1 MSINLHPDIETFIRE
16 QVGTNGFR
24 SPDEVVTEA
33 LYQLWQ
39 RTQEDETGSRAVAS
53 PDSRH

>member
-1 MSINLHPDIETFIRE
+1 MPIILHPDIETFIRE

-33 LYQLWQ
+33 LYQFWQ
-39 RTQEDETGSRAVAS
+39 RAQTDETGSSAVAS
-53 PDSRH
+53 PDSYH

>member
-1 MSINLHPDIETFIRE
+1 MAINLHPDIESFIRE
-16 QVGTNGFR
+16 QVGTNGFH
-24 SPDEVVTEA
+24 SPEEVVTEA

-39 RTQEDETGSRAVAS
+39 RTQADETGNSAVAS

>member
-1 MSINLHPDIETFIRE
+1 MAINLHPDIESFVRE

-33 LYQLWQ
+33 LYQFWQ
-39 RTQEDETGSRAVAS
+39 RTEADETENSAVAS
-53 PDSRH
+53 PGSRH

>member
-1 MSINLHPDIETFIRE
+1 MPIILHPDLETFIRE

-33 LYQLWQ
+33 LYQFWQ
-39 RTQEDETGSRAVAS
+39 RAQADETGNSTVAS
-53 PDSRH
+53 PESRH